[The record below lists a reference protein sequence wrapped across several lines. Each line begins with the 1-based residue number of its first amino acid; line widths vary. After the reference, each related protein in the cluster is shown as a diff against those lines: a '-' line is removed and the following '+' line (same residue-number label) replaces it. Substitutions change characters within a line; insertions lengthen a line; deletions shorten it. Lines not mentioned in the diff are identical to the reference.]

1 MCNACTSPNQAICES
16 CSMCYTARP
25 AFSWSFYRYRN
36 SLSICTV
43 SRFFTTILSGALTGV
58 FALVGSFTGAF
69 MGALAGHA
77 AHSGLLRGAGLG
89 AVAGAVLSVEVLE
102 ASRSHW
108 HAQHSGSSSSLSPI
122 NFFEDLIS
130 GRFFQDFVVP
140 SFSAAQSWQVNF
152 AEMSYEDLYDLLL
165 PAEGRVKGAS
175 QELLQSLPRHT
186 VTEGNRIDAYGDVRT
201 CAICLQELEQGDIA
215 RALPACKHTFHMKCV
230 DQWLLRRVVC
240 PVCRQ
245 HAM

>member
-1 MCNACTSPNQAICES
+1 MWVCNACTSPNQAICES

-58 FALVGSFTGAF
+58 FALGENLCPQHTHSRMYALMKHAQDHMHCRGISKIPLIVFSLIWQLHLYSNFLFAVGSFTGAF

-108 HAQHSGSSSSLSPI
+108 HAQHSGSSSSLSSVSI
-122 NFFEDLIS
+122 YSKFCIF
-130 GRFFQDFVVP
+130 
-140 SFSAAQSWQVNF
+140 
-152 AEMSYEDLYDLLL
+152 
-165 PAEGRVKGAS
+165 
-175 QELLQSLPRHT
+175 
-186 VTEGNRIDAYGDVRT
+186 
-201 CAICLQELEQGDIA
+201 
-215 RALPACKHTFHMKCV
+215 
-230 DQWLLRRVVC
+230 
-240 PVCRQ
+240 
-245 HAM
+245 